1 VAWFRAVANQPDAE
15 ILDSAVIDEAH
26 LGDIHG
32 AFGSLRWRQLWPV
45 RTPRRRLLALA
56 TVMGPGVLAL
66 IADNDAGGVATY
78 AAGGRYRGTGLLWVL
93 VPLGVV
99 LFLNQEMAARLGV
112 VSGVG
117 HARLIFE
124 RFGRLWGAFSLGDLL
139 LLNVLTLVTE
149 FIGVRIAAAHVGIP
163 PEVAVGAAAA
173 VLISAT
179 LFGGFRRWERT
190 MYVLVAV
197 NVLLVPLLLL
207 IPHTSGQ
214 GPLPHAAAPWAGGGF
229 RSGVL
234 LIVALLGTTVA
245 PWQLF
250 FQQSAVVDKRITPRW
265 MGYARFDTLVGTLL
279 MLAGAAAVMLV
290 TASAFSA
297 GRGGQGGLQEV
308 LATVSSRLGASVG
321 DVFALLLF
329 DGALL
334 GAAALSMATSYAIGD
349 VTGARHSLHRSPREA
364 PVFYAVTTLVVVAT
378 AGVVLL
384 PGLPLGRT
392 TALVQ
397 VLAGV
402 LLPSSTVFLLLL
414 CNDTAVLGPWS
425 NAPWLNALA
434 ATSVAGLLGLS
445 AMLVVT
451 TLFPAAPPVTAA
463 VVIGALMSVGLLTV
477 GIAGLLRRRRVRR
490 LRTDSATTPNLAVV
504 PPSAV
509 AMRGRRGSGPAP
521 LADDRAFWRTPPLEE
536 LRRPVWSM
544 GRLVGMVALRAYVLL
559 CAVLLMV
566 RLATRMW
573 H

>member
-1 VAWFRAVANQPDAE
+1 VADQPDAE
-15 ILDSAVIDEAH
+15 ILDSAVIDDAH

-32 AFGSLRWRQLWPV
+32 AFGSLRWRQLWPA
-45 RTPRRRLLALA
+45 RTLRRRLLVLA

-93 VPLGVV
+93 IPLGVV

-124 RFGRLWGAFSLGDLL
+124 RFGKLWGAFSLGDLL

-163 PEVAVGAAAA
+163 PAVAVGAAAA
-173 VLISAT
+173 VLVAAT
-179 LFGGFRRWERT
+179 LLGGFRRWERT
-190 MYVLVAV
+190 MYVLVVV

-207 IPHTSGQ
+207 IPHSG
-214 GPLPHAAAPWAGGGF
+214 GHAPVPAGAPPPWAGGTV

-234 LIVALLGTTVA
+234 LIVALMGTTVA

-265 MGYARFDTLVGTLL
+265 MAYARFDTLVGTLL
-279 MLAGAAAVMLV
+279 MLAGAAAVMV
-290 TASAFSA
+290 VSAAAFSG
-297 GRGGQGGLQEV
+297 GRGGHGGLPEV
-308 LATVSSRLGASVG
+308 LATVSSRLGTGVG
-321 DVFALLLF
+321 DVLALLLF
-329 DGALL
+329 DGAVL

-364 PVFYAVTTLVVVAT
+364 PLFYAVTTMVVVAT

-384 PGLPLGRT
+384 PGMPLGRT
-392 TALVQ
+392 TAVVQ
-397 VLAGV
+397 VLAGL
-402 LLPSSTVFLLLL
+402 LLPSATVFLLLL
-414 CNDTAVLGPWS
+414 CNDTAVMGPWS
-425 NAPWLNALA
+425 NGVWLNALT

-451 TLFPAAPPVTAA
+451 GLFPGAPAVTAA
-463 VVIGALMSVGLLTV
+463 VLVGGLLAGGLLVV
-477 GIAGLLRRRRVRR
+477 GVAALLRRRRVRR
-490 LRTDSATTPNLAVV
+490 LRTDSAATPDLALVSSSAVV
-504 PPSAV
+504 MMGP
-509 AMRGRRGSGPAP
+509 RGRGPAP
-521 LADDRAFWRTPPLEE
+521 PVHARAFWRTPPLDE
-536 LRRPVWSM
+536 LRRPVWSV
-544 GRLVGMVALRAYVLL
+544 GRRTGMVALRVYVLL
-559 CAVLLMV
+559 CVALFAGRIVAKALG
-566 RLATRMW
+566 